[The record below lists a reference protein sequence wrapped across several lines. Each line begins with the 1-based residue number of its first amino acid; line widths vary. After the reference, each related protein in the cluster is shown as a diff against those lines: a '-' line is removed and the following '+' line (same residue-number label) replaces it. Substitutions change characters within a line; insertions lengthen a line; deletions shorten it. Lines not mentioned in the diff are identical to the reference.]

1 MAYRRILLK
10 LSGEAL
16 GEHGRGFDFEMIA
29 RVAGQIARLSKEG
42 VQIGIVIGAGNIW
55 RGRQGTEMDRVAAD
69 HMGMLATIINSLA
82 FQDALEKFQVPG
94 HVMTSI
100 AMDPIAEPYA
110 RRRAVERLEAGDVCI
125 FAGGTGSPFFSTDTA
140 AALRA
145 AEIGAEAL
153 FLAKN
158 IDGVYTAD
166 PRKDHTAKR
175 YRTVDFTKVL
185 SDRLQVMDSAAT
197 ALCMDNNIPVCVFA
211 LQEEESIRRVC
222 LGESLGTFVHSGVS
236 TAFYS

>member
-1 MAYRRILLK
+1 MAYHRILLK

-16 GEHGRGFDFEMIA
+16 GDHGKGFDFEMIA
-29 RVAGQIARLSKEG
+29 RVAGQISRLSKEG

-69 HMGMLATIINSLA
+69 HMGMLATVINSLA
-82 FQDALEKFQVPG
+82 FKDALEKFEVSCR
-94 HVMTSI
+94 VMTSI
-100 AMDPIAEPYA
+100 AMDAIAEPYA
-110 RRRAVERLEAGDVCI
+110 RRRAVEHLEAGDVCI

-145 AEIGAEAL
+145 AEIDAEAIL
-153 FLAKN
+153 LAKN

-166 PRKDHTAKR
+166 PRRDNTARR
-175 YRTVDFTKVL
+175 YRTIDFTKVL

-222 LGESLGTFVHSGVS
+222 SGEALGTLVSSGIS
-236 TAFYS
+236 TVLYS